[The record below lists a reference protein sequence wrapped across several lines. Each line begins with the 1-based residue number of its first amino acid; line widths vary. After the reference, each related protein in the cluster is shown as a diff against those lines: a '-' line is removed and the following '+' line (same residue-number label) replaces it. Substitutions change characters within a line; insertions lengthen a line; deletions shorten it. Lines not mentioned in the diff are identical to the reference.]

1 VLNTNGAHASHR
13 DNWREPFY
21 TIASEDRTRLTLVAK
36 EPVVYVD
43 GNWFSKSEASISV
56 YDHGLLYGD
65 GVFEGIRVYD
75 GVIFQF
81 KEHLERLYDS
91 AKSIRLQIPISREEM
106 TKAVVDTLKRNE
118 LREAYI
124 RLVVTRGVGDLGVD
138 PRKCKTPSIFV
149 MTEHIDPTYGNIAR
163 QNGISAIISSVR
175 RDMVD
180 ATTHE
185 IKSLNYLNSVL
196 AKLEATDAGADDALM
211 LDRSGFVSEATTT
224 NLFIVKNRELFTP
237 TTAAGI
243 LPGVTRKR
251 VLRLARE
258 LGYNTYEKGLTPYEV
273 TNADEAFLTGTLGE
287 IVPLVKVRG
296 IEIGDGKPGPIAK
309 SIIEAFMAIRS
320 DPKEG
325 LPVYE
330 RTDRIV
336 SRK

>member
-1 VLNTNGAHASHR
+1 
-13 DNWREPFY
+13 
-21 TIASEDRTRLTLVAK
+21 LVAK
-36 EPVVYVD
+36 DPVVYVD
-43 GNWFSKSEASISV
+43 GEWVRKSQASVSV

-65 GVFEGIRVYD
+65 GVFEGIRAYD
-75 GVIFQF
+75 GVIFRF
-81 KEHLERLYDS
+81 KEHLDRLYSS
-91 AKSIRLQIPISREEM
+91 AKSIRLQIPLLPEEM
-106 TKAVVDTLKRNE
+106 TKAVVETLKRND
-118 LREAYI
+118 LRDAYI
-124 RLVVTRGVGDLGVD
+124 RLVVTRGKGDLGVD

-149 MTEHIDPTYGNIAR
+149 ITEYVDPTYGTVAK
-163 QNGISAIISSVR
+163 QKGITVIISSVR

-224 NLFIVKNRELFTP
+224 NIFIVKDGDIFTP

-251 VLRLARE
+251 VMKLARE
-258 LGYNTYEKGLTPYEV
+258 LGYNMVEKGLTPFEV
-273 TNADEAFLTGTLGE
+273 TNADEAFLTGTLAE

-296 IEIGDGKPGPIAK
+296 IEIGDGKPGPITK
-309 SIIEAFMAIRS
+309 SIIEAFLRIRS
-320 DPKEG
+320 DPKDG

-330 RTDRIV
+330 RVNRVV